1 MASLYE
7 LTYALETFD
16 LDIDEE
22 TGEITNADDLD
33 ALEIE
38 RDEKIENIALWIK
51 NLASD
56 AEAYK
61 REKENFAKKEQAAK
75 KKVESLK
82 NYLTMNLRG
91 EKFKTDRVTIG
102 WRKSEAVKI
111 TDENAIPEGW
121 FVPQDPKLDKAGIK
135 AALKDGEEIPGVE
148 LEEKTNIQI
157 K

>member
-16 LDIDEE
+16 LEIDEE

-82 NYLTMNLRG
+82 DYLSMNLRG
-91 EKFKTDRVTIG
+91 EKFKTDRVQIS
-102 WRKSEAVKI
+102 WRRSEAVEI
-111 TDENAIPEGW
+111 IDEAKVPAGW

-135 AALKDGEEIPGVE
+135 AALKDGEEIPGVT
-148 LEEKTNIQI
+148 LKEKNSIQI

>member
-16 LDIDEE
+16 LEIDEE

-38 RDEKIENIALWIK
+38 RDEKIDNIALWIK

-82 NYLTMNLRG
+82 DYLSMNLRG
-91 EKFKTDRVTIG
+91 EKFKTDRVQIS
-102 WRKSEAVKI
+102 WRRSEAVEI
-111 TDENAIPEGW
+111 IDEAKVPAGW

-135 AALKDGEEIPGVE
+135 AALKDGEEIPGVT
-148 LEEKTNIQI
+148 LKEKNSIQI